1 MIRRIKE
8 LLQTNK
14 NFTFETTASG
24 LNYIKH
30 IKAAQLQGY
39 EVDLTFL
46 WLSSSNEAVK
56 RVAER
61 VKQGGHNV
69 PKEIIIKRYYAGLKN
84 FLKYYLPLADN
95 VNIMDIPSRDS
106 PKRLIA
112 KKSADGSIDVYNEVI
127 WEKLQ
132 KAD

>member
-1 MIRRIKE
+1 MKR
-8 LLQTNK
+8 QTNK

-39 EVDLTFL
+39 EVDLIFL
-46 WLSSSNEAVK
+46 WLSSPNEAAK
-56 RVAER
+56 R

-69 PKEIIIKRYYAGLKN
+69 PKEVIIKRYYTGLKN

-95 VNIMDIPSRDS
+95 VNIMDNSSRDS
-106 PKRLIA
+106 LKRLIA
-112 KKSADGSIDVYNEVI
+112 KKSAKGSIDVYNEII

-132 KAD
+132 KGD